1 MSTKSIRDVL
11 NLADGLE
18 DGMELDILN
27 FEAGKDK
34 IGKFVTITCVDG
46 KKYRT
51 YGKYVMEALVNCRD
65 EMKFPFGKDSLSCS
79 VKEKVS
85 EDNKKYLNLV

>member
-18 DGMELDILN
+18 DGMELNILN
-27 FEAGKDK
+27 FKEGKDK
-34 IGKFVTITCVDG
+34 IGKYVTIACVDG

-51 YGKYVMEALVNCRD
+51 YGQYVIESLVTARD
-65 EMKFPFGKDSLSCS
+65 EMKFPFGKDSLTCS
-79 VKEKVS
+79 VREKMS
-85 EDNKKYLNLV
+85 EGNNKYLTLA

>member
-34 IGKFVTITCVDG
+34 VGKFVTITCVDG

-51 YGKYVMEALVNCRD
+51 YGQYVIESLVKARD
-65 EMKFPFGKDSLSCS
+65 EMKFHFGKDSLSCS
-79 VKEKVS
+79 VKEKMS
-85 EDNKKYLNLV
+85 EGNNKYLTLA